1 MARDVL
7 LRRASGAERD
17 PSFRPRHRRP
27 RFRSEFWIICLATVL
42 IPAAMMQ
49 SLRPVDLVTVG
60 SLFLFSWM
68 VINRRLSRPIV
79 WILAIYFL
87 ILGIRVILELQMFG
101 DPRTLLGM
109 TATYATCVVFFVTR
123 EAKISRQTIHWLL
136 GTGVAV
142 SVFSQLGVLPTPES
156 YVSGVIWRVPPL
168 PMEQFDRFSDTT
180 ITVWRALSVGITFAA
195 IVGRTS
201 PGLKLFGLIALLLQF
216 GGGGGGRSALLF
228 VVVVPVAL
236 LFLSGGYGRSRQIVR
251 AGALVLIFAAIY
263 YGAPLATSVATKEQ
277 STHQERI
284 LQTFS
289 LSMLSGNEGGGLS
302 GRIATAAFFLRQI
315 SLSPETIVFG
325 TGLSQGAAFESEI
338 LWEASYGNAI
348 LGQAHNVFL
357 DTWALSGVIGV
368 LFLIVFLG
376 YVVSD
381 LRKLLYAAPPRGPDQ
396 ILAFAL
402 AAAIM
407 FMFQWLLF
415 QATASDR
422 PFMTVFY
429 LLAGLLAPATR
440 MIQDRRNQQTTSQF
454 VTQK

>member
-7 LRRASGAERD
+7 LKRASGAERD

-68 VINRRLSRPIV
+68 VIKRRLPRPIV

-87 ILGIRVILELQMFG
+87 ILGVRVILELQMFG

-123 EAKISRQTIHWLL
+123 EAKISRQTIRWLL

-142 SVFSQLGVLPTPES
+142 SVFSQLSVLPTPES
-156 YVSGVIWRVPPL
+156 YVSGVIWRVPP
-168 PMEQFDRFSDTT
+168 PPYEAFDRFSDTT

-216 GGGGGGRSALLF
+216 GAGGGGRSALLF
-228 VVVVPVAL
+228 VMVVPAAL
-236 LFLSGGYGRSRQIVR
+236 LFLSGGYERSRQIVR
-251 AGALVLIFAAIY
+251 AGALGLIFAALY
-263 YGAPLATSVATKEQ
+263 YGAPLATSFATKEET
-277 STHQERI
+277 THRERI

-289 LSMLSGNEGGGLS
+289 LSQSEGNRGGFS
-302 GRIATAAFFLRQI
+302 GRLATSAFFLQQI
-315 SLSPETIVFG
+315 TSSPETIVFG
-325 TGLSQGAAFESEI
+325 VGLSQGAAFESEVI
-338 LWEASYGNAI
+338 WEASYGNAI

-440 MIQDRRNQQTTSQF
+440 MIQDRRNQQTNSQF

>member
-1 MARDVL
+1 MAREVL
-7 LRRASGAERD
+7 LKRASGAERD

-87 ILGIRVILELQMFG
+87 ILGVRVILELQMFG

-109 TATYATCVVFFVTR
+109 TATYVTCVVFFVTR

-136 GTGVAV
+136 GTGLAV
-142 SVFSQLGVLPTPES
+142 SAFSQLSVLPTPES
-156 YVSGVIWRVPPL
+156 YVSGVMWRVPPL
-168 PMEQFDRFSDTT
+168 PMEEFDRFSDTT

-216 GGGGGGRSALLF
+216 GAGGGGRSALLF

-236 LFLSGGYGRSRQIVR
+236 LFLSGGYERSRQIVR
-251 AGALVLIFAAIY
+251 AGALGLIFAAVY
-263 YGAPLATSVATKEQ
+263 YVAPFATSFATKEQ

-289 LSMLSGNEGGGLS
+289 PSMNEGGGLS
-302 GRIATAAFFLRQI
+302 GRISTAAFFLQQI

-338 LWEASYGNAI
+338 IWEASYGNAI

-440 MIQDRRNQQTTSQF
+440 MIQDRRNQQTNSQF
-454 VTQK
+454 VTQE

>member
-7 LRRASGAERD
+7 LKRASGAERD

-42 IPAAMMQ
+42 IPPAMMQ
-49 SLRPVDLVTVG
+49 SLRPVDLVMVG
-60 SLFLFSWM
+60 SLFLFSSM
-68 VINRRLSRPIV
+68 ALKRRLSRPIV
-79 WILAIYFL
+79 WMLATYFL
-87 ILGIRVILELQMFG
+87 ILGVRVILELQMFG
-101 DPRTLLGM
+101 EPRTLLGM

-142 SVFSQLGVLPTPES
+142 SVFSQLSVLPAPES
-156 YVSGVIWRVPPL
+156 YVSGVIWRVPPPPL
-168 PMEQFDRFSDTT
+168 EEFDRFSDTT

-195 IVGRTS
+195 IVVRTS

-216 GGGGGGRSALLF
+216 GAGGGGRSALLF
-228 VVVVPVAL
+228 VMVVPPAL
-236 LFLSGGYGRSRQIVR
+236 LFLSGGYERSRQIVR
-251 AGALVLIFAAIY
+251 AGALGLIFAALY
-263 YGAPLATSVATKEQ
+263 YGAPLATSFATKEQ

-289 LSMLSGNEGGGLS
+289 LSGGFGGFS
-302 GRIATAAFFLRQI
+302 GRLATSAFFLQQI
-315 SLSPETIVFG
+315 TSSPETIVFG
-325 TGLSQGAAFESEI
+325 VGLSQGAAFDSEVI
-338 LWEASYGNAI
+338 WEASYGNAI

-396 ILAFAL
+396 FLAFAL
-402 AAAIM
+402 AAAVL

-440 MIQDRRNQQTTSQF
+440 MILDRRNQQTTSPL
-454 VTQK
+454 VTRK

>member
-7 LRRASGAERD
+7 LKRASGAGGN

-27 RFRSEFWIICLATVL
+27 RFRSEFWIICLAAVL
-42 IPAAMMQ
+42 IPASMMQ

-60 SLFLFSWM
+60 SLFLFSRM
-68 VINRRLSRPIV
+68 VIKRRLSRPIV

-87 ILGIRVILELQMFG
+87 VLGVRVILELQMFG

-142 SVFSQLGVLPTPES
+142 SVFSQLSVLPAPES
-156 YVSGVIWRVPPL
+156 YVSGVIWRVPPPPL
-168 PMEQFDRFSDTT
+168 EEFDRFSDTT

-216 GGGGGGRSALLF
+216 GAGGGGRSALLF

-236 LFLSGGYGRSRQIVR
+236 LFLSGGYERSRQIVR
-251 AGALVLIFAAIY
+251 AGALGLIFAALY
-263 YGAPLATSVATKEQ
+263 YGAPLATSLATKED

-284 LQTFS
+284 LQVFS
-289 LSMLSGNEGGGLS
+289 LSQAEDKGAGRFS
-302 GRIATAAFFLRQI
+302 GRVATAAFFLQQI
-315 SLSPETIVFG
+315 TSGPETIIFG
-325 TGLSQGAAFESEI
+325 TGLSQGAAFESEVI
-338 LWEASYGNAI
+338 GEAKYGNAI
-348 LGQAHNVFL
+348 LGQAHNIFL
-357 DTWALSGVIGV
+357 DTWALSGLIGL

-381 LRKLLYAAPPRGPDQ
+381 LRKLLDAAPKRGPDQ

-440 MIQDRRNQQTTSQF
+440 MIQDRRNQQTNSQF

>member
-1 MARDVL
+1 MAREVL
-7 LRRASGAERD
+7 LKRASGAERD

-68 VINRRLSRPIV
+68 VIQRRLSRPIV

-87 ILGIRVILELQMFG
+87 MLGVRVSLELQMFG

-109 TATYATCVVFFVTR
+109 TATYVTCVVFFVTR

-136 GTGVAV
+136 GTGLAV
-142 SVFSQLGVLPTPES
+142 SAFSQLSVLPTPES
-156 YVSGVIWRVPPL
+156 YVSGVMWRVPPL
-168 PMEQFDRFSDTT
+168 PMEEFDRFSDTT

-216 GGGGGGRSALLF
+216 GAGGGGRSALLF
-228 VVVVPVAL
+228 VMVVPAAL
-236 LFLSGGYGRSRQIVR
+236 LFLSGGYERSRQIVR
-251 AGALVLIFAAIY
+251 AGALGLIFAAVY
-263 YGAPLATSVATKEQ
+263 YVAPFATSFATKEQ

-289 LSMLSGNEGGGLS
+289 LSMNEGGGLS
-302 GRIATAAFFLRQI
+302 GRISTAAFFLQQI

-338 LWEASYGNAI
+338 IWEASYGNAI

-440 MIQDRRNQQTTSQF
+440 MIQDRRNQQTNSQF
-454 VTQK
+454 VTQE

>member
-7 LRRASGAERD
+7 LKRASGAERD
-17 PSFRPRHRRP
+17 PSFRPRHRRS

-87 ILGIRVILELQMFG
+87 ILGVRVILELQMFG

-109 TATYATCVVFFVTR
+109 TATYVTCVVFFVTR

-136 GTGVAV
+136 GTGLAV
-142 SVFSQLGVLPTPES
+142 SAFSQLSVLPTPES
-156 YVSGVIWRVPPL
+156 YVSGVMWRVPPL
-168 PMEQFDRFSDTT
+168 PMEEFARFSDTT

-201 PGLKLFGLIALLLQF
+201 PGLKLFGLIALMLQF
-216 GGGGGGRSALLF
+216 GAGGGGRSALLF

-236 LFLSGGYGRSRQIVR
+236 LFLSGGYERSRQIVR
-251 AGALVLIFAAIY
+251 AGALGLIFAAVY
-263 YGAPLATSVATKEQ
+263 YAAPFATSFATNEQ

-289 LSMLSGNEGGGLS
+289 PSMNEGGGLS
-302 GRIATAAFFLRQI
+302 GRISTAAFFLQQI

-338 LWEASYGNAI
+338 IWEASYGNAI

-402 AAAIM
+402 AAAVM

-440 MIQDRRNQQTTSQF
+440 MIQDRCNQQTNSQF
-454 VTQK
+454 VTQE

>member
-1 MARDVL
+1 
-7 LRRASGAERD
+7 
-17 PSFRPRHRRP
+17 
-27 RFRSEFWIICLATVL
+27 
-42 IPAAMMQ
+42 
-49 SLRPVDLVTVG
+49 
-60 SLFLFSWM
+60 M

-87 ILGIRVILELQMFG
+87 ILGVRVILELQMFG

-109 TATYATCVVFFVTR
+109 TATYVTCVVFFVTR

-136 GTGVAV
+136 GTGLAV
-142 SVFSQLGVLPTPES
+142 SAFSQLSVLPTPES
-156 YVSGVIWRVPPL
+156 YVSGVMWRVPPL
-168 PMEQFDRFSDTT
+168 PMEEFARFSDTT

-201 PGLKLFGLIALLLQF
+201 PGLKLFGLIALLLQL
-216 GGGGGGRSALLF
+216 GAGGGGRSALLF

-236 LFLSGGYGRSRQIVR
+236 LFLSGGYERSRQIVR
-251 AGALVLIFAAIY
+251 AGALGLIFAAVY
-263 YGAPLATSVATKEQ
+263 YAAPFATSFATKEQ

-289 LSMLSGNEGGGLS
+289 PSMNEGGGLS
-302 GRIATAAFFLRQI
+302 GRISTAAFFLQQI

-338 LWEASYGNAI
+338 IWEASYGNAI

-402 AAAIM
+402 AAAVM

-440 MIQDRRNQQTTSQF
+440 MIQDRCNQQTNSQF
-454 VTQK
+454 VTQE

>member
-1 MARDVL
+1 MAREVL
-7 LRRASGAERD
+7 LKRASGAERD

-68 VINRRLSRPIV
+68 VIKRRLPRPIV

-87 ILGIRVILELQMFG
+87 ILGVRVILELQMFG

-109 TATYATCVVFFVTR
+109 TATYVTCVVFFVTR

-136 GTGVAV
+136 GTGLAV
-142 SVFSQLGVLPTPES
+142 SAFSQLSVLPTPES
-156 YVSGVIWRVPPL
+156 YVSGVMWRVPPL
-168 PMEQFDRFSDTT
+168 PMEEFDRFSDTT

-216 GGGGGGRSALLF
+216 GAGGGGRSALLF

-236 LFLSGGYGRSRQIVR
+236 LFLSGGYERSRQIVR
-251 AGALVLIFAAIY
+251 AGALGLIFAAVY
-263 YGAPLATSVATKEQ
+263 YAAPFATSFATKEQ

-289 LSMLSGNEGGGLS
+289 PSMNEGGGLS
-302 GRIATAAFFLRQI
+302 GRISTAAFFLQQI

-338 LWEASYGNAI
+338 IWEASYGNAI

-440 MIQDRRNQQTTSQF
+440 MIQDRRNQQTNSQF
-454 VTQK
+454 VTQE

>member
-1 MARDVL
+1 MARGVL
-7 LRRASGAERD
+7 LKRASGAERD

-87 ILGIRVILELQMFG
+87 ILGVRVILELQMFG

-109 TATYATCVVFFVTR
+109 TATYVTCVVFFVTR

-136 GTGVAV
+136 GTGLAV
-142 SVFSQLGVLPTPES
+142 SAFSQLSVLPTPES
-156 YVSGVIWRVPPL
+156 YVSGVMWRVPPL
-168 PMEQFDRFSDTT
+168 PMEEFDRFSDTT

-216 GGGGGGRSALLF
+216 GAGGGGRSALLF

-236 LFLSGGYGRSRQIVR
+236 LFLSGGYERSRQIVR
-251 AGALVLIFAAIY
+251 AGALGLIFAAVY
-263 YGAPLATSVATKEQ
+263 YAAPFATSFATKEQ

-289 LSMLSGNEGGGLS
+289 PSMNEGGGLS
-302 GRIATAAFFLRQI
+302 GRISTAAFFLQQI

-338 LWEASYGNAI
+338 IWEASYGNAI

-440 MIQDRRNQQTTSQF
+440 MIQDRRNQQTNSQF
-454 VTQK
+454 VTQE

>member
-1 MARDVL
+1 MAREVL
-7 LRRASGAERD
+7 LKRASGAERD

-87 ILGIRVILELQMFG
+87 ILGVRVILELQMFG

-109 TATYATCVVFFVTR
+109 TATYVTCVVFFVTR

-136 GTGVAV
+136 GTGLAV
-142 SVFSQLGVLPTPES
+142 SAFSQLSVLPTPES
-156 YVSGVIWRVPPL
+156 YVSGVMWRVPPL
-168 PMEQFDRFSDTT
+168 PLEEFDRFSDTT

-216 GGGGGGRSALLF
+216 GAGGGGRSALLF
-228 VVVVPVAL
+228 VMVVPAAL
-236 LFLSGGYGRSRQIVR
+236 LFLSGGYERSRQIVR
-251 AGALVLIFAAIY
+251 AGALGLIFAAVY
-263 YGAPLATSVATKEQ
+263 YAAPFATSFATKEQ

-289 LSMLSGNEGGGLS
+289 LSMNEGGGLS
-302 GRIATAAFFLRQI
+302 GRISTAAFFLQQI

-338 LWEASYGNAI
+338 IWEASYGNAI

-440 MIQDRRNQQTTSQF
+440 MIQDRRNQQTNSQF
-454 VTQK
+454 VTQE